1 MLKTKELINF
11 LIFLYRNYN
20 KKKSLIKKYKYNYAI
35 HDSLEKNDSTY
46 YIISYPKS
54 GRTWLRYMLGN
65 YLVKYYNIDVKNLLE
80 IYDLTKEINI
90 PKIAISHSGT
100 GDGGYIS
107 SISEIQKC
115 MDFYKDKNIILL
127 KRDPR
132 DVVVSSYHQNTS
144 RKKIYWSNISNFIRS
159 KIFGIK
165 KIIMFNNLFLDNKK
179 LFKSFNSI
187 SYEDFKDDTYSNF
200 LSLLKILNIPIN
212 TKLITDVIEMS
223 NFSTMKKNE
232 VEGNYQHSQL
242 RRRGDDENSLKVRKG
257 KIGSYKEELSEK
269 DIEYVNM
276 IFNENNK

>member
-20 KKKSLIKKYKYNYAI
+20 KKKSVIKQYTYNYAI
-35 HDSLEKNDSTY
+35 HDSLEKNGSKY

-54 GRTWLRYMLGN
+54 GRTWLRHMLGN
-65 YLVKYYNIDVKNLLE
+65 YIVKYYNIDVKNPLE
-80 IYDLTKEINI
+80 IYDLTQEIDI
-90 PKIAISHSGT
+90 PKIAFSHSGT

-107 SISEIQKC
+107 SISEIHKC

-159 KIFGIK
+159 KIFGIR
-165 KIIMFNNLFLDNKK
+165 KIIMFNNLFSDNKK
-179 LFKSFNSI
+179 LFKSFHSI

-212 TKLITDVIEMS
+212 TKLITEVIEMS
-223 NFSTMKKNE
+223 NFSRMKKNE
-232 VEGNYQHSQL
+232 IEGNYQHSQL
-242 RRRGDDENSLKVRKG
+242 KRRGDDENSLKVRKG

-276 IFNENNK
+276 IFNEKNK